1 MPAPFAS
8 RRLPR
13 RRPGHS
19 RGVSLVEVL
28 VSILLMAVGLLALV
42 GSNVASIRYSK
53 LAQYRATASLLATDI
68 AERMRANRNGLAEY
82 AVQLSFA
89 VQATEPAADTRCES
103 YIPPIPC
110 DATRLAQYDL
120 VQWRHVVRNQLPE
133 GSVFI
138 TPRPVDRAADVWI
151 VWRDIAVAQLPAGEV
166 SDAPRAAGECANGLD
181 ADADLSIRC
190 SYFRINL

>member
-53 LAQYRATASLLATDI
+53 LAQYRGTASLLATDI
-68 AERMRANRNGLAEY
+68 AERMRANRNGLASY

-89 VQATEPAADTRCES
+89 AQATEPAANTSCET
-103 YIPPIPC
+103 YLNGPC
-110 DATRLAQYDL
+110 DAAGLAQYDL
-120 VQWRHVVRNQLPE
+120 VQWRRVVRNQLPE

-151 VWRDIAVAQLPAGEV
+151 VWRDMAVAQLPAGEV